1 MVVGFDANCIEKS
14 GSCGLRTQWLRLG
27 QYWRV
32 PSPSSITEARQRLGC
47 RAMSQLFHL
56 LVHPLGT
63 PSTPGVF
70 LFGLRVMAVD
80 GTVLDVPDT
89 PANAKVFGY
98 PGSRHG
104 TRAAFPKIRLVLLIE
119 AGTHLIVDAMIA
131 SLPHRRTSASQE
143 TAAFSDTR
151 DVTDV
156 G

>member
-1 MVVGFDANCIEKS
+1 
-14 GSCGLRTQWLRLG
+14 
-27 QYWRV
+27 
-32 PSPSSITEARQRLGC
+32 
-47 RAMSQLFHL
+47 
-56 LVHPLGT
+56 
-63 PSTPGVF
+63 
-70 LFGLRVMAVD
+70 MALD

-98 PGSRHG
+98 PGSRPG

-131 SLPHRRTSASQE
+131 SLPDGRTSASKVP
-143 TAAFSDTR
+143 AAFSDTR